1 LVCPVGICIG
11 TDNLLPFP
19 DELVLPSVDL
29 SKATKLKD
37 VVFQPGLR
45 RVEWVIKA
53 LQTITPEH
61 RDLRQLMIH
70 IPRNLT
76 VVGFVANCEEA
87 VGEQAHGQ
95 WLDLDR
101 LLVQFWESRSIRPKV
116 VYTAGLGM
124 RNFVESLLPEIIKR
138 GVVDVDLVKQ
148 PLVHSW

>member
-1 LVCPVGICIG
+1 LVCPIGICIG

-37 VVFQPGLR
+37 VVFQPGLE

-61 RDLRQLMIH
+61 RDLLQLTID
-70 IPRNLT
+70 IPCNLT
-76 VVGFVANCEEA
+76 AIGFVANGEA
-87 VGEQAHGQ
+87 IGELAHGQ

-116 VYTAGLGM
+116 VYTVGFGM
-124 RNFVESLLPEIIKR
+124 KDFVGSLLPEIMKR
-138 GVVDVDLVKQ
+138 GVVDVMSEKVRD
-148 PLVHSW
+148 